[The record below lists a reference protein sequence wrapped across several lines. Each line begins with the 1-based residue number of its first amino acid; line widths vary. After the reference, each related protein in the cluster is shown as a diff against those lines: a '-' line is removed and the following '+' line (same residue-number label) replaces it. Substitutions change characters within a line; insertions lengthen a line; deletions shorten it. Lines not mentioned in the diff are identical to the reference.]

1 MTNKKWIGHILS
13 AELEQQRLFICK
25 FRLVLYYLFI
35 CKFRH
40 CLIGLGLVLKCAY
53 KACGFSERPFEKIT
67 QIRKLIFILH
77 AESIPGI
84 SNDVLKHIE

>member
-1 MTNKKWIGHILS
+1 MNFGLF
-13 AELEQQRLFICK
+13 EQI
-25 FRLVLYYLFI
+25 VGLYLI
-35 CKFRH
+35 T
-40 CLIGLGLVLKCAY
+40 CLIAFALIVI
-53 KACGFSERPFEKIT
+53 FSERPFEKIT

>member
-1 MTNKKWIGHILS
+1 MTNKKQIGHILS

-40 CLIGLGLVLKCAY
+40 CLIGLGLVLKWAY
-53 KACGFSERPFEKIT
+53 KACGSIVGSLVQMLDDLFSGF
-67 QIRKLIFILH
+67 
-77 AESIPGI
+77 
-84 SNDVLKHIE
+84 V